1 MFRLHAAARVGSQS
15 MGQMMNEVKAHRVL
29 DVQLGVTMAT
39 IRAAYRDA
47 VKRYHPDRNGDP
59 DARNALQRAH
69 EAYRVLRDRPP
80 SQLASLNPR
89 PCDERA
95 GDTGPGAADDE
106 AKGPDAVSLVRS
118 VMANRELFFR
128 FDGSIQVGSGPRR
141 VYGPGEAEA
150 WRERPDDWTVAR
162 LLDATTDEVRGH
174 GLDHRGADVARA
186 LRRIVRED
194 RQARETTVM
203 MPLLFDPLE
212 AAERARAEA
221 MWLRL
226 VGTILDMDPELGVG
240 VLQHFVWQVKRKQL
254 YLPVCH
260 HLMPVLVSPVQGSG
274 KTTFLRRFL
283 GPLQELASD
292 PVLLSDLADR
302 RSGEILGFP
311 VVFVDDV
318 ERLDPRLNATL
329 KSLLTADAVSRRR
342 LGSSS
347 ADKRRQR
354 ATLIGTAN
362 EPIATLICDP
372 TGHRRFAEL
381 PFRNGAVAKGGD
393 VAVWRA
399 VEEADYDLLWRSV
412 DGFGPSP
419 ILHHLAALVA
429 AQAAAAPP
437 DRLRECLVRLDLRS
451 ADVQN
456 ISMRGGVRAD
466 DLRLLL
472 CALLGEEITANRF
485 CARMAELVGDP
496 LVPFKPKIRLSQ
508 GYIYPLKKSA
518 HAAGGSAPA

>member
-1 MFRLHAAARVGSQS
+1 
-15 MGQMMNEVKAHRVL
+15 MGQMMNEVKAHRVFN
-29 DVQLGVTMAT
+29 VQRGVTMAT
-39 IRAAYRDA
+39 IRTAYRDA
-47 VKRYHPDRNGDP
+47 VKRYHPDHNEDP
-59 DARNALQRAH
+59 DAWNALQQAH
-69 EAYRVLRDRPP
+69 EAYRFLRDRPP

-89 PCDERA
+89 SCDERA
-95 GDTGPGAADDE
+95 SDTGPSAADDE
-106 AKGPDAVSLVRS
+106 VKRPDAVSLVRS
-118 VMANRELFFR
+118 VMAKSDVFIR
-128 FDGSIQVGSGPRR
+128 FDGSIQVGLGPGR

-150 WRERPDDWTVAR
+150 WRKRPDDWTIAR
-162 LLDATTDEVRGH
+162 LLDATTDEVRSH
-174 GLDHRGADVARA
+174 GLDHRGADIARA

-194 RQARETTVM
+194 RQARETAVM

-226 VGTILDMDPELGVG
+226 VGTILDIDPELGVG
-240 VLQHFVWQVKRKQL
+240 VMQHFIWQVKRKQL
-254 YLPVCH
+254 YLPMCH

-329 KSLLTADAVSRRR
+329 KCLLTADAVSRRR

-347 ADKRRQR
+347 ADKRHQR

-393 VAVWRA
+393 AAVWRA
-399 VEEADYDLLWRSV
+399 VEETDYDLLWRSV

-419 ILHHLAALVA
+419 ILHHLAALAA

-437 DRLRECLVRLDLRS
+437 DRLRDCLARLDLRS
-451 ADVQN
+451 ASVQN
-456 ISMRGGVRAD
+456 ISVRGGVRAD

-485 CARMAELVGDP
+485 SARMAELVADP
-496 LVPFKPKIRLSQ
+496 MVPFAPKIRLSQ
-508 GYIYPLKKSA
+508 GFVYPWKHLAQAVGRSA
-518 HAAGGSAPA
+518 TM